1 MFWEQEDI
9 ERGMKAFT
17 FIASLLCFAGLVAC
31 VPLELDGLGLCILA
45 ALLIVSFVGLSLEI
59 KSKKI

>member
-1 MFWEQEDI
+1 
-9 ERGMKAFT
+9 MKAFT